1 MEDKA
6 EFKDRL
12 REAMALRGMKAVD
25 LSAKTGVPKSAI
37 SFYLAGKSEPKTD
50 RHYIIAKALDVSE
63 AWLMGYDVPKARPA
77 GAKKNDRLAELV
89 VRMRRD
95 SDFFEVVS
103 DLADLPQEQYDSIKH
118 LLAAFAQKEF

>member
-1 MEDKA
+1 MARKA

-12 REAMALRGMKAVD
+12 REAMASRGMKAVE
-25 LSAKTGVPKSAI
+25 LSMKTGVPKSAI

-63 AWLMGYDVPKARPA
+63 AWLMGYDVAMERAPT
-77 GAKKNDRLAELV
+77 AKKNDRLAELV

-95 SDFFEVVS
+95 SDFFSMVS
-103 DLADLPQEQYDSIKH
+103 DLADLPQEQYESIKS
-118 LLAAFAQKEF
+118 LLAAFAQK